1 MVNKRILTE
10 KGIKRKKIAKPEE
23 KEVLREIITTSGEKL
38 PEYHWKIYELNP
50 KDCSYMFSQFLA
62 EYLNAGNITERVW
75 IQKENNG
82 RVKEYPFDWDKEN
95 KCYYSQK
102 LCETL
107 TKEEVIELAEK
118 NKVRPDAKDYYEK
131 LYLFIPGIL
140 YPNFVL
146 MEVPWENEDEKIQK
160 IARKGYEN
168 SVL

>member
-1 MVNKRILTE
+1 LVNKRIL

-82 RVKEYPFDWDKEN
+82 RVKEYPFDWDEEN

-107 TKEEVIELAEK
+107 TKEEVIELM
-118 NKVRPDAKDYYEK
+118 VT
-131 LYLFIPGIL
+131 
-140 YPNFVL
+140 
-146 MEVPWENEDEKIQK
+146 PWENEDEKIQK